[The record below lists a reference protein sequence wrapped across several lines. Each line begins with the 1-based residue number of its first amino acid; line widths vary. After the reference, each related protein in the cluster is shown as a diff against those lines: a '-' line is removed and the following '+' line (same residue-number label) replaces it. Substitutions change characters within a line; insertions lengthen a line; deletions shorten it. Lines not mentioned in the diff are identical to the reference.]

1 MLWEAGPGSGRVPND
16 EERSSGSG
24 KQIAGPAPFIV
35 TAELPPDVL
44 AWADA
49 LRRAHFPPERNKLA
63 AHVTLFHSFAP
74 SLRDELR
81 RVLGRYSG
89 HFAPPEARCEGLMD
103 LGKGTAL
110 AIHSPGMLA
119 VRAAIAEH
127 FHGALT
133 AQDRHE
139 PRLHITVQNKVTP
152 AEARTLQRELGQSL
166 QPRQFRFPALGLHLY
181 RDTHWEPLGIWPF
194 RGKQHG

>member
-1 MLWEAGPGSGRVPND
+1 MS
-16 EERSSGSG
+16 
-24 KQIAGPAPFIV
+24 GPAPFIV
-35 TAELPPDVL
+35 TAELPPDIL

-81 RVLGRYSG
+81 HVLSR
-89 HFAPPEARCEGLMD
+89 FAGQFAAPEAICEDLMD

-110 AIHSPGMLA
+110 AIRSPGMLA

-127 FHGALT
+127 LHGALT

-152 AEARTLQRELGQSL
+152 AEAKALQRELAASL
-166 QPRQFRFPALGLHLY
+166 HPRRFRFHALGLHLY
-181 RDTHWEPLGIWPF
+181 RETHWEPQGIWPF
-194 RGKQHG
+194 RGKEHG

>member
-1 MLWEAGPGSGRVPND
+1 MAKSELSG
-16 EERSSGSG
+16 
-24 KQIAGPAPFIV
+24 AAPFIV
-35 TAELPPDVL
+35 TAELPGDIF

-74 SLRDELR
+74 SLRDELHR
-81 RVLGRYSG
+81 TLGR
-89 HFAPPEARCEGLMD
+89 FAAEFSPPEARCEGLMD

-110 AIHSPGMLA
+110 LIHSPGMLQ

-133 AQDRHE
+133 AQDKHE

-152 AEARTLQRELGQSL
+152 AEARALQHELAGSL
-166 QPRQFRFPALGLHLY
+166 HPRPFRFPALGLHLY
-181 RDTHWEPLGIWPF
+181 RETHWEPIGLWPF
-194 RGKQHG
+194 RGKR